1 MRYKVL
7 KTFITKKALYEPG
20 GVYIHDNPGNFT
32 ERLLEYGFIKE
43 MSESVTKDFAEW
55 ERKGIKSKLANILI
69 APEDYAEGDKKH
81 FTWDEAIA
89 LEKNLPNG
97 WRLPSRHEMVLIAE
111 EFGRNL
117 GTDKLEGEW
126 LQKNLGLGL
135 NGYTGYSYSSP
146 YGVGS
151 SGYYWSRT
159 AGGST
164 YAYRLYF
171 HSSNVYPANYD
182 NRRYGYSVRC
192 VKDLES

>member
-32 ERLLEYGFIKE
+32 KRLLEYGFIKE
-43 MSESVTKDFAEW
+43 LPEFVTKDFAEW

-69 APEDYAEGDKKH
+69 APEDYVEGDKKH
-81 FTWDEAIA
+81 FTWDEAMA
-89 LEKNLPNG
+89 LEKKLPSG
-97 WRLPSRHEMVLIAE
+97 WRLPSRHEIVLIAE

-117 GTDKLEGEW
+117 ETDELEGQW

-135 NGYTGYSYSSP
+135 NGYIYDSLANN
-146 YGVGS
+146 VGS
-151 SGYYWSRT
+151 YGYYWSRT
-159 AGGST
+159 AYSSTSAYNLYVNNGGYVDPAS
-164 YAYRLYF
+164 
-171 HSSNVYPANYD
+171 SSN
-182 NRRYGYSVRC
+182 RYYGFSVRC